1 MESDVTMRPRLG
13 GVLETALYVHDP
25 ERSAKFY
32 QAVFGFRKMVGDE
45 RLWAMSVEGKQVLL
59 LIKKGSDARPHQSS
73 GGVIPGTNGQGTLH
87 LTFSIVAPDFEA
99 WENWL
104 TQNRVSIESK
114 VRWERGGQSLYF
126 RDPDGHLLELATP
139 GTWPIY

>member
-1 MESDVTMRPRLG
+1 MRPKLG

-32 QAVFGFRKMVGDE
+32 QAVLGFEKMVGDD

-59 LIKKGSDARPHQSS
+59 LIKKGSDAQPHQSS
-73 GGVIPGTNGQGTLH
+73 GGVIPSTDGQGTLH
-87 LTFSIVAPDFEA
+87 LTFSIRAPDLEA
-99 WENWL
+99 WEQWL
-104 TQNRVSIESK
+104 TQNGVPLESK